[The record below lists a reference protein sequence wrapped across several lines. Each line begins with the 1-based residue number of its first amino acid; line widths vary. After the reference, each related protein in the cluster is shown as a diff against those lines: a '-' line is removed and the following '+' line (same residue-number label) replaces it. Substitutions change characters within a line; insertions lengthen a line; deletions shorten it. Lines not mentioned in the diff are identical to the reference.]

1 MIQCPGEQIKGGII
15 LLLLA
20 PCLALLETEEEA
32 QSFSAFF
39 ERYHR
44 LVLKKA
50 RDVVK
55 TQEAAEDVGQEV
67 FLYAAEHFE
76 KFNGRKERDIVHYL
90 RLCTQSRAINYL
102 NKLNKNRLEEPLD
115 EEQIAAGG
123 ICVEN
128 AEQILLRHD
137 TAARI
142 LTAVE
147 KLPEHYRA
155 PLDLRLNGESYRD
168 IAELL
173 GIGKDAAYKRVQ
185 RGSKMI
191 REEVLKSDGE

>member
-1 MIQCPGEQIKGGII
+1 MFS
-15 LLLLA
+15 LTA
-20 PCLALLETEEEA
+20 CLAFLENEKDEEA
-32 QSFSAFF
+32 FLRYY

-44 LVLKKA
+44 LVLYEAEKI
-50 RDVVK
+50 VGPS
-55 TQEAAEDVGQEV
+55 AAEDVGQEV

-102 NKLNKNRLEEPLD
+102 NKNRLEEPLD

-128 AEQILLRHD
+128 TEQILLRHD
-137 TAARI
+137 TAAHI

-185 RGSKMI
+185 RGYKMI

>member
-67 FLYAAEHFE
+67 FLYAAE
-76 KFNGRKERDIVHYL
+76 
-90 RLCTQSRAINYL
+90 QSRAINY
-102 NKLNKNRLEEPLD
+102 LNKNRLEEPLD

-128 AEQILLRHD
+128 TEQILLRHD

-185 RGSKMI
+185 RGYKMI

>member
-1 MIQCPGEQIKGGII
+1 MI

-102 NKLNKNRLEEPLD
+102 NKNRLEEPLD
-115 EEQIAAGG
+115 
-123 ICVEN
+123 
-128 AEQILLRHD
+128 
-137 TAARI
+137 
-142 LTAVE
+142 
-147 KLPEHYRA
+147 
-155 PLDLRLNGESYRD
+155 
-168 IAELL
+168 
-173 GIGKDAAYKRVQ
+173 
-185 RGSKMI
+185 
-191 REEVLKSDGE
+191 

>member
-102 NKLNKNRLEEPLD
+102 NKNRLEEPLD

-128 AEQILLRHD
+128 TEQILLRHD

-147 KLPEHYRA
+147 KLQEHYRA
-155 PLDLRLNGESYRD
+155 PLDLRLNGESYSD

-173 GIGKDAAYKRVQ
+173 GIRKDAAYKRVQ
-185 RGSKMI
+185 RGYEMI

>member
-1 MIQCPGEQIKGGII
+1 M
-15 LLLLA
+15 LLLA
-20 PCLALLETEEEA
+20 PCLALLETEEEE

-102 NKLNKNRLEEPLD
+102 NKNRLEEPLD

-147 KLPEHYRA
+147 KLPERYRA
-155 PLDLRLNGESYRD
+155 PLELRLEGESYDEIAALLSLPRD
-168 IAELL
+168 TV
-173 GIGKDAAYKRVQ
+173 YKRIQ
-185 RGSKMI
+185 RGYQHV
-191 REEVLKSDGE
+191 RERLVREDDQ